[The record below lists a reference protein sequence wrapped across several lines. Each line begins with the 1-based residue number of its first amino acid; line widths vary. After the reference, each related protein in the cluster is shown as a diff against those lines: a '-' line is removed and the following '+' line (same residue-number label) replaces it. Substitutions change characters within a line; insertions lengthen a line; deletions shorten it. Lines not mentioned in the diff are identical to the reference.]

1 MLLNFYQGSLQN
13 INATSQL
20 QMTIYNSLL
29 AGVSL
34 DEKVIDREGG
44 KVKLHLTI
52 DENQNNDEVA

>member
-1 MLLNFYQGSLQN
+1 
-13 INATSQL
+13 
-20 QMTIYNSLL
+20 MTIYNSLL